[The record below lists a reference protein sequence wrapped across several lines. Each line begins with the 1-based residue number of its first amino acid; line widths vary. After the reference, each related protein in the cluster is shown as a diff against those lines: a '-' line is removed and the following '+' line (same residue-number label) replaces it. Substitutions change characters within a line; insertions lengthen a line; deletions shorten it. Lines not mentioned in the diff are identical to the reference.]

1 MFGFGESDQREFLHA
16 AFRYALSLTH
26 HPYDAE
32 DLVQS
37 AWLKLLSM
45 KAKIP
50 TKNLLFI
57 TIRHQFFDD
66 WRRGK
71 IVTFCPLDDEEP
83 AGCQTASFGM
93 SGDIDALLSE
103 LRPEEREALFLHEV
117 EGYSASE
124 ISRMT
129 GQPRGTV
136 LSLMHR
142 GRQRLLRLGETE
154 QKRVSNE

>member
-1 MFGFGESDQREFLHA
+1 MFGFGESDQRDLLHA
-16 AFRYALSLTH
+16 AFRYAFSLTH

-71 IVTFCPLDDEEP
+71 IVTFCPLDDDAWIVPGRER
-83 AGCQTASFGM
+83 SF
-93 SGDIDALLSE
+93 
-103 LRPEEREALFLHEV
+103 
-117 EGYSASE
+117 
-124 ISRMT
+124 
-129 GQPRGTV
+129 
-136 LSLMHR
+136 
-142 GRQRLLRLGETE
+142 
-154 QKRVSNE
+154 

>member
-1 MFGFGESDQREFLHA
+1 MFGFGESDQRELLHA
-16 AFRYALSLTH
+16 AFRYAFSLTH
-26 HPYDAE
+26 HQYNAE

-45 KAKIP
+45 KAKVP
-50 TKNLLFI
+50 EKNLLLV
-57 TIRHQFFDD
+57 TVRHLFFDD
-66 WRRGK
+66 RRRAK

-83 AGCQTASFGM
+83 ALCQTANLGV

-117 EGYSASE
+117 EGYTASE

-129 GQPRGTV
+129 EQPRGTV

-142 GRQRLLRLGETE
+142 ARQRLLRLAANE
-154 QKRVSNE
+154 QKRGSNE